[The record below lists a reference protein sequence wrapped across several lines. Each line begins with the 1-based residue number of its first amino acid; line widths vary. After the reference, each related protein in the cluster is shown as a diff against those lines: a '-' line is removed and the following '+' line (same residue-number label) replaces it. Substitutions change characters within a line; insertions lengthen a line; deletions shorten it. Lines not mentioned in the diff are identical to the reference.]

1 MRYNNATCVHR
12 LFVRATAASVGVF
25 APQAKKSVQIR
36 PIFLLPKS
44 FFTQVGGKHILLPMA
59 LKCA

>member
-25 APQAKKSVQIR
+25 APQAKKNCANPPYTGKMRYLDRFVQ
-36 PIFLLPKS
+36 
-44 FFTQVGGKHILLPMA
+44 
-59 LKCA
+59 